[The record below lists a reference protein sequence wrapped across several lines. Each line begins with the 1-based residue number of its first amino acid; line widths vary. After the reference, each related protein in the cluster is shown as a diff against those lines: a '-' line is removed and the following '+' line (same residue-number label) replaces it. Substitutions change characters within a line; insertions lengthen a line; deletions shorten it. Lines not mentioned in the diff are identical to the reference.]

1 MVSEINRC
9 PENIFFSPCF
19 SGLFTPVIS
28 KLIQKI
34 SPINIFNE
42 KFLKD
47 KDNAL
52 KPIEFLFDSIDEN
65 EDETLPSQKKINE
78 KSMNKISKS
87 FSFNSNIIIIESSSE
102 NSYESDF
109 NHLIEKEIEKI
120 NSLNKE

>member
-1 MVSEINRC
+1 MILESQK
-9 PENIFFSPCF
+9 S
-19 SGLFTPVIS
+19 S
-28 KLIQKI
+28 KSKI

-109 NHLIEKEIEKI
+109 NDLIEKEIEKI

>member
-1 MVSEINRC
+1 M
-9 PENIFFSPCF
+9 FFESPNL
-19 SGLFTPVIS
+19 SAKS
-28 KLIQKI
+28 KI
-34 SPINIFNE
+34 SSVNIFNE

-52 KPIEFLFDSIDEN
+52 KPIEFIFESLDEI

-87 FSFNSNIIIIESSSE
+87 STFNSNIIIIESSSE
-102 NSYESDF
+102 YSIESSDF
-109 NHLIEKEIEKI
+109 NNLIEKEIEKI

>member
-1 MVSEINRC
+1 MILESQK
-9 PENIFFSPCF
+9 S
-19 SGLFTPVIS
+19 S
-28 KLIQKI
+28 KSKI

-87 FSFNSNIIIIESSSE
+87 FSFNSNIIVIESSSE

-109 NHLIEKEIEKI
+109 NDLIEKEIEKI

>member
-1 MVSEINRC
+1 MQFEGQYS
-9 PENIFFSPCF
+9 S
-19 SGLFTPVIS
+19 S
-28 KLIQKI
+28 KSKI
-34 SPINIFNE
+34 YPINIFNE

-109 NHLIEKEIEKI
+109 NDLIEKEIEKI

>member
-1 MVSEINRC
+1 MQFEGQYS
-9 PENIFFSPCF
+9 S
-19 SGLFTPVIS
+19 S
-28 KLIQKI
+28 KSKI

-109 NHLIEKEIEKI
+109 NDLIEKEIEKI

>member
-1 MVSEINRC
+1 MQFEGQYS
-9 PENIFFSPCF
+9 S
-19 SGLFTPVIS
+19 S
-28 KLIQKI
+28 KSKI

-87 FSFNSNIIIIESSSE
+87 FSFNSNIIIIESSSG

-109 NHLIEKEIEKI
+109 NDLIEKEIEKI

>member
-1 MVSEINRC
+1 MQFEGQYS
-9 PENIFFSPCF
+9 S
-19 SGLFTPVIS
+19 S
-28 KLIQKI
+28 KSKI

-87 FSFNSNIIIIESSSE
+87 FSFNSNIIIIESSFE

-109 NHLIEKEIEKI
+109 NDLIEKEIEKI